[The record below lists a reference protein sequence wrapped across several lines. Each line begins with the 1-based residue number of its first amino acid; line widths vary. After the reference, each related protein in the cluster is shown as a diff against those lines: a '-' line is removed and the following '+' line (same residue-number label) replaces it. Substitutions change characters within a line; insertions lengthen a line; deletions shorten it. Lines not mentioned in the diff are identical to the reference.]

1 MGLKTRYLQLS
12 LTTMLEYNID
22 SEDKESF
29 TGNVFK
35 FNMTKLRDGHYSLF
49 SPCSYEVKK
58 MENGVYAKLPA
69 NSFTTINTFNH
80 YAVPTDNKD
89 TEWYTFLDPD
99 FKYNSEGNIE
109 SLEAE
114 DPKVKSY
121 LNYCTNPSTG
131 ERGFMYGEL
140 DGSEA
145 PGWDNARLYF
155 SSGYDFSDVF
165 GTMLRL
171 YVERNDGSFLDLC
184 NVFFT
189 RSNVYKYIQFLTKP
203 IIFGSVIYDRYLDI
217 KVIATNNLD
226 DCPAF
231 KELLNIKQGAPIK
244 MMFSYIE
251 NNTKEISNLEY
262 SAKELFYSAEDLIY
276 ENVSCYFT
284 RSGSIKGT
292 IPTERLNSDN
302 LGVYISSVSNEPYIE
317 FYGTWKDKPLDT
329 PTVHT
334 FNVDIPLYDQR
345 LVKRG
350 EVTYE
355 VDTDYTPKYN
365 MKKWVAQHEIQ
376 CDIVNTDLEIIKSET
391 YTQSQV
397 FIGDEN
403 EQLKFYYRPIVFDD
417 YTTLNIAQGDVA
429 MVINYTLRF
438 MNIEDGV
445 QIVKNGSLSLSGND
459 LFKFCGKTTSLGF
472 SDRLPYKVYNKI
484 VEQKQVIS
492 NNASQ
497 SSLKT
502 KFIKTFYNATNIFL
516 DYNGVATGNGNFT
529 LALSQAPRNYK
540 FVFKQEDINGNM
552 NYLDM
557 TDAYYKLFARDINKK
572 EIVIEP
578 TYSNNM
584 NLALGELEF
593 NISSSHLNKL
603 KAVPAEDRRISI
615 VVYNADNSVSSM
627 YDMKYTFN

>member
-1 MGLKTRYLQLS
+1 
-12 LTTMLEYNID
+12 MLEYNID
-22 SEDKESF
+22 SEEKENF
-29 TGNVFK
+29 NGNVFK
-35 FNMTKLRDGHYSLF
+35 FNMTKLLDGHYSLL

-58 MENGVYAKLPA
+58 QEDDTYIKLPA
-69 NSFTTINTFNH
+69 ETFTTINTFNH
-80 YAVPTDNKD
+80 YAVPTDVRD
-89 TEWYTFLDPD
+89 SEWYTFLDPD
-99 FKYNSEGNIE
+99 FKYNGTGNIDA
-109 SLEAE
+109 LYNT

-121 LNYCTNPSTG
+121 LDYCTNPETG
-131 ERGFMYGEL
+131 EQGFLYGEL

-155 SSGYDFSDVF
+155 SSGYDFSDVY

-171 YVERNDGSFLDLC
+171 YVERNDGNFLDLC

-203 IIFGSVIYDRYLDI
+203 IIFGNIIYDRYLDI
-217 KVIATNNLD
+217 KVIATSNLD
-226 DCPAF
+226 DCPAEF
-231 KELLNIKQGAPIK
+231 KELLNIKPGAPIK
-244 MMFSYIE
+244 LMFSYIE
-251 NNTKEISNLEY
+251 NNNKEISNLEY
-262 SAKELFYSAEDLIY
+262 TAKEIFYDNKDLIY

-302 LGVYISSVSNEPYIE
+302 LGVYLTSVSNEPYIE
-317 FYGTWKDKPLDT
+317 FYGTWKDKPLDSL
-329 PTVHT
+329 TVHT

-345 LVKRG
+345 LVKKG

-355 VDTDYTPKYN
+355 VDKEYTPKYN

-376 CDIVNTDLEIIKSET
+376 CDIINTDNEIIKSES
-391 YTQSQV
+391 YTQSQI

-403 EQLKFYYRPIVFDD
+403 EQLKFYYRPIIFDD

-429 MVINYTLRF
+429 MTIIYTLRF

-445 QIVKNGSLSLSGND
+445 QIIKEGSLSLSGND

-484 VEQKQVIS
+484 VEQKQEITS
-492 NNASQ
+492 NLSNT
-497 SSLKT
+497 SLKT

-516 DYNGVATGNGNFT
+516 DYNGVAAGNGNFT
-529 LALSQAPRNYK
+529 LVLSHAPRNYK

-557 TDAYYKLFARDINKK
+557 TDAYYKLVAKDVNKK
-572 EIVIEP
+572 EIIIEP

-584 NLALGELEF
+584 NLILGEIEF
-593 NISSSHLNKL
+593 NISSANITRL
-603 KAVPAEDRRISI
+603 KAVPTEDRYMSI

-627 YDMKYTFN
+627 YDMKYTFI